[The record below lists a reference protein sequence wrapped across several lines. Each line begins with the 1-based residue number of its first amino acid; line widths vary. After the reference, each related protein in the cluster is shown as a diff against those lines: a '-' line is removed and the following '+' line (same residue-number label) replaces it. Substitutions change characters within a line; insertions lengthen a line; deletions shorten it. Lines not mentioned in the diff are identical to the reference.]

1 MRDDRDVTTQ
11 PHPQEAGRQRDEL
24 ERAAM
29 ARAVE
34 LAAHG
39 LGSTSPNPVVGCVL
53 LDADGRTVG
62 EGWHE
67 RAGGPHAEVVAL
79 RAAGTA
85 ARGATAVVTLEPCNH
100 TGRTGPCSRALLDA
114 GVRRVV
120 YAVPDPHGVA
130 AGGAATLVAANV
142 EVVAGVGAAE
152 AERVNAAWLHSVRTG
167 RPYVTWKVAAT
178 LDGRTAAA
186 DGTSR
191 WITGAEARAEVHLLR
206 AQSDAVVTGVGTVL
220 ADDPQL
226 AVRALPTTGSS
237 LGLVPATV
245 HQPLRVVLDAHGRTP
260 PDARI
265 RDHAAPTLVLTA
277 ADVGAGPDGRG
288 VDLDAVL
295 ALLHELQVRSV
306 LLECGATLAGAFV
319 DAGLVDRVVAYVAP
333 ALLGQGPAALA
344 THAVGRTIATIRRLT
359 VQDVGLVGADVR
371 LVGSL
376 VPPPSAA
383 EAEGAT

>member
-1 MRDDRDVTTQ
+1 LRDDRHVPTQ
-11 PHPQEAGRQRDEL
+11 SHSQQPNHHRDEL

-34 LAAHG
+34 LAARG
-39 LGSTSPNPVVGCVL
+39 LGSASPNPVVGCVL
-53 LDADGRTVG
+53 LDAGGRTLG

-79 RAAGTA
+79 RAAGDA
-85 ARGATAVVTLEPCNH
+85 SRGATAVVTLEPCNH

-130 AGGAATLVAANV
+130 AGGAATLAAAGV
-142 EVVAGVGAAE
+142 EMVSGVGAE
-152 AERVNAAWLHSVRTG
+152 PAERVNAAWLHSVRTG

-186 DGTSR
+186 DRTSR
-191 WITGAEARAEVHLLR
+191 WITGPEARAEVHLLR
-206 AQSDAVVTGVGTVL
+206 AQADAVVTGIGTVL

-226 AVRALPTTGSS
+226 AVRALPTRGSP
-237 LGLVPATV
+237 LGPVPATV
-245 HQPLRVVLDAHGRTP
+245 RQPLRVVLDAAGRTP
-260 PDARI
+260 PDARV
-265 RDHAAPTLVLTA
+265 RDTAAPTLVLTA
-277 ADVGAGPDGRG
+277 TEVGSGPDGRG

-295 ALLHELQVRSV
+295 ALLHERQVRSV

-333 ALLGQGPAALA
+333 ALLGQGPAALTTRGVGA
-344 THAVGRTIATIRRLT
+344 TIGAIRRL
-359 VQDVGLVGADVR
+359 VLQDVGLVGADVR
-371 LVGSL
+371 LV
-376 VPPPSAA
+376 AA
-383 EAEGAT
+383 LD

>member
-11 PHPQEAGRQRDEL
+11 PHPQQAHLQRDEL

-29 ARAVE
+29 ARGVE
-34 LAAHG
+34 LAARG

-67 RAGGPHAEVVAL
+67 RAGGAHAEVVAL
-79 RAAGTA
+79 RAAGKA
-85 ARGATAVVTLEPCNH
+85 ACGATAVVTLEPCNH

-120 YAVPDPHGVA
+120 YAVSDPYGVA
-130 AGGAATLVAANV
+130 AGGAATLAAAGV
-142 EVVAGVGAAE
+142 EVVPGVGAAE

-178 LDGRTAAA
+178 LDGRIAAA
-186 DGTSR
+186 DRTSR
-191 WITGAEARAEVHLLR
+191 WITGAEARGEAHLLR
-206 AQSDAVVTGVGTVL
+206 AQADAVVTGVGTVL

-226 AVRALPTTGSS
+226 AVRTLPTTGSW
-237 LGLVPATV
+237 LGPVPTTV
-245 HQPLRVVLDAHGRTP
+245 HQPLRVVLDAKGRTP

-265 RDHAAPTLVLTA
+265 RDDAAPTLVLTA
-277 ADVGAGPDGRG
+277 ADVGAGRDGRG
-288 VDLDAVL
+288 VDLGAVL
-295 ALLHELQVRSV
+295 ALLHGRQVRSV

-333 ALLGQGPAALA
+333 VLLGQGPAAL
-344 THAVGRTIATIRRLT
+344 TTRDVGTTIARIRRLT
-359 VQDVGLVGADVR
+359 VQDVGLVGSDVR
-371 LVGSL
+371 LVGRL
-376 VPPPSAA
+376 EPVPSAVQA
-383 EAEGAT
+383 QGTT

>member
-1 MRDDRDVTTQ
+1 MPDDQGVTTDPQRDD
-11 PHPQEAGRQRDEL
+11 L

-39 LGSTSPNPVVGCVL
+39 LGSASPNPVVGCVL

-79 RAAGTA
+79 RAAGAA

-100 TGRTGPCSRALLDA
+100 AGRTGPCSRALLEA

-120 YAVPDPHGVA
+120 YAVPDPHGMA
-130 AGGAATLVAANV
+130 AGGAGTLSAAGV
-142 EVVAGVGAAE
+142 EVVPGVGAAE

-186 DGTSR
+186 DRTSR

-206 AQSDAVVTGVGTVL
+206 AQADAVVTGVGTVL

-226 AVRALPTTGSS
+226 AVRTLPTTGSP
-237 LGLVPATV
+237 LGPVPTTV
-245 HQPLRVVLDAHGRTP
+245 RQPLRVVLDADGRTP

-265 RDHAAPTLVLTA
+265 RDSAAPTLVLTA
-277 ADVGAGPDGRG
+277 ADVGSGRDGRG
-288 VDLDAVL
+288 VDLAAVL
-295 ALLHELQVRSV
+295 ELLHERHVRSV
-306 LLECGATLAGAFV
+306 LLESGATLAGAFV
-319 DAGLVDRVVAYVAP
+319 DAGLVDRVVAYLAP
-333 ALLGQGPAALA
+333 ALLGQGPAAL
-344 THAVGRTIATIRRLT
+344 TTRAVGRTIGAIRRLA

-371 LVGSL
+371 LVGTL
-376 VPPPSAA
+376 KAPSAD